1 MPAKQE
7 DVEEVEDI
15 VGQVTYTDSQKSIP
29 TTITSS
35 RIYSSDFTDSSED
48 RNNSS
53 GKETYVVECDSE
65 DSEGTFFLCHN
76 ANTIINNDHHK
87 KSVALNVSVQCATNN
102 IMTKTATT
110 SIQRCSFLAQET
122 FTQTSKTIIELAE
135 KEGMIK
141 APHNNSLQTQTSIMS
156 ITENKTIEYRI
167 EVSSAR
173 STLSKSEIIANVQN
187 DPKYIIDDSND
198 KPPHSVDESTSKFP
212 ASISVS
218 EENVY
223 NDVNQSASSSD
234 QLIRI
239 ITDDSE
245 DTIMSCACNIRNEIN
260 TPTFQELSLPGSDIE
275 EDSLRSNSPRSGS
288 NALAYC
294 DINELRERLAESENV
309 YSNEQTFAVPDIR
322 RLGGTLTPLTEESNV
337 RKESSV
343 EISPLV
349 DIVGDAN
356 HNGNVELLFTSNT
369 GLKVKMIKNSDTKKE
384 PFKLP
389 PINPRNQSCPNSP
402 QFMNSLFNNS
412 NNLNKSGTL
421 PCLFEKN
428 KDRWE
433 IGSKNL
439 ASGESPNICNSRSG
453 KRSRF
458 AYLYNCIESP

>member
-1 MPAKQE
+1 MAANQE
-7 DVEEVEDI
+7 DVEEIEDI

-29 TTITSS
+29 TTLTSS
-35 RIYSSDFTDSSED
+35 RVYSSDFTDSSED

-65 DSEGTFFLCHN
+65 DSEGTFPLCHTGGSAIKVN
-76 ANTIINNDHHK
+76 EQHK

-102 IMTKTATT
+102 FMTKSATT
-110 SIQRCSFLAQET
+110 SLQRCSFIAQET

-156 ITENKTIEYRI
+156 ITENKTVEYRI
-167 EVSSAR
+167 EVTSAR
-173 STLSKSEIIANVQN
+173 STFSKSEIIANMQKEPLYIN
-187 DPKYIIDDSND
+187 DTSKGT
-198 KPPHSVDESTSKFP
+198 PPHSVDESTSKFP
-212 ASISVS
+212 VSVS
-218 EENVY
+218 LSDENVY
-223 NDVNQSASSSD
+223 NDVNRSASSSD

-239 ITDDSE
+239 IADDSE
-245 DTIMSCACNIRNEIN
+245 DTIMSYACDLRDEVN
-260 TPTFQELSLPGSDIE
+260 TPISQELSSLPGSDIE
-275 EDSLRSNSPRSGS
+275 EDSLRSNSPRSG
-288 NALAYC
+288 NRNDLAYC

-322 RLGGTLTPLTEESNV
+322 RLGGTLTPLTEESNA

-343 EISPLV
+343 EISPAA
-349 DIVGDAN
+349 DIIGDAN

-369 GLKVKMIKNSDTKKE
+369 GLKVKMMKNSESKKE

-402 QFMNSLFNNS
+402 QLINSLFNNS
-412 NNLNKSGTL
+412 NKFGKSGTL

-439 ASGESPNICNSRSG
+439 ASGESPHICDSRSG
-453 KRSRF
+453 KR
-458 AYLYNCIESP
+458 